1 MKSTL
6 GSFQVNLFSH
16 QKIIQIYPVKT
27 AIVTGS
33 NTGIGL
39 ETVKQLYNKNCNVI
53 MVVRTGSKGNIALET
68 VLKEFLTSNGDSTV
82 VAGCDYTDLN
92 LIKCAAENVIDAI
105 NDKPVSIIIHNAELM
120 TSSKELTSAQGL

>member
-1 MKSTL
+1 
-6 GSFQVNLFSH
+6 
-16 QKIIQIYPVKT
+16 
-27 AIVTGS
+27 
-33 NTGIGL
+33 
-39 ETVKQLYNKNCNVI
+39 